1 MNKAVIYS
9 KQGDVD
15 LSRDLLLKAIQAKVE
30 KKHEKISESL
40 NLLKVRRLLFHLWLQ
55 YFMKI
60 LKKVL

>member
-40 NLLKVRRLLFHLWLQ
+40 NLLKVSRLLFHLWLQ
-55 YFMKI
+55 NFMKI
-60 LKKVL
+60 LQKVL